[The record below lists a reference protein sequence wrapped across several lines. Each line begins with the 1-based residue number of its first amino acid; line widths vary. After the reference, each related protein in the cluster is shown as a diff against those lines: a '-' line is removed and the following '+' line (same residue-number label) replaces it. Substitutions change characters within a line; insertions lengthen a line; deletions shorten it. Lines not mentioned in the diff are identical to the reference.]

1 MFVATP
7 TALPPLSKDDDDVEV
22 VVFAAA
28 AAANDGIDALC
39 TLVKIVSTGCT
50 QTVELAPATHP
61 AMASTKNSLVCSCWC
76 VCSAVI
82 CVFCVVCVQGNRE
95 KEGSC
100 FVGFLTV
107 LGEMLHS
114 YYIISSLNFNTFSA
128 ER

>member
-61 AMASTKNSLVCSCWC
+61 AMASTKNSLVCS
-76 VCSAVI
+76 AVI

-114 YYIISSLNFNTFSA
+114 YYIISSLNVNTFSA

>member
-22 VVFAAA
+22 VVFAA

-76 VCSAVI
+76 VCSEVI

-100 FVGFLTV
+100 FVVTSNCIGENVTLV
-107 LGEMLHS
+107 LHN
-114 YYIISSLNFNTFSA
+114 IIIKRQHLL
-128 ER
+128 R

>member
-1 MFVATP
+1 VFVATL
-7 TALPPLSKDDDDVEV
+7 TALPPLSKDDDDDVV
-22 VVFAAA
+22 VVFAA

-82 CVFCVVCVQGNRE
+82 CVFCVVCVQGKRR
-95 KEGSC
+95 GQSC
-100 FVGFLTV
+100 FVVTSNCIGK
-107 LGEMLHS
+107 MLHS
-114 YYIISSLNFNTFSA
+114 YYIISSLNVNTFSA